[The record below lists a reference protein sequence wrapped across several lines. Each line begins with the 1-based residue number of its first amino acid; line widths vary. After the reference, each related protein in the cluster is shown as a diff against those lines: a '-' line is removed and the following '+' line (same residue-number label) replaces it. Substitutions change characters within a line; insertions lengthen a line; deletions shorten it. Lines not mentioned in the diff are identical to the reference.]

1 MESQEQAV
9 IEKEETKSLV
19 SENVLEPEKEQ
30 KFEPTGEQ
38 IATCKEVSKELAD
51 LKLVETNFSID
62 PSISAIRF
70 DVLVRQAKKIYS
82 IFVFSTGELEV
93 DLYTTSN
100 LSQEGESIS
109 KERDMIYS
117 KSMTL
122 KELKR
127 QLLFSAQ
134 K

>member
-1 MESQEQAV
+1 M
-9 IEKEETKSLV
+9 
-19 SENVLEPEKEQ
+19 
-30 KFEPTGEQ
+30 
-38 IATCKEVSKELAD
+38 SKELAD

-82 IFVFSTGELEV
+82 IFVFPTGELEV

-100 LSQEGESIS
+100 LSQEGEAIS

>member
-9 IEKEETKSLV
+9 IEKEESKSLV

-38 IATCKEVSKELAD
+38 IATSKEVSKELAD

-82 IFVFSTGELEV
+82 IFVFPTGELEV

>member
-9 IEKEETKSLV
+9 IEKEESKSLV

-82 IFVFSTGELEV
+82 IFVFPTGELEV

>member
-1 MESQEQAV
+1 MEEQQE
-9 IEKEETKSLV
+9 EKANDRVERSFV
-19 SENVLEPEKEQ
+19 SEDILEPEKQ
-30 KFEPTGEQ
+30 QQFVPTEEQ
-38 IATCKEVSKELAD
+38 ITVCKEISKELAD
-51 LKLVETNFSID
+51 LMLIETNVSID

-70 DVLVRQAKKIYS
+70 DVLARKAKRIYS
-82 IFVFSTGELEV
+82 IFVFPDGNIEV

-100 LSQEGESIS
+100 VSKEGQTIK

-117 KSMTL
+117 KPMTL

-127 QLLFSAQ
+127 QLLFSAR

>member
-30 KFEPTGEQ
+30 KLEPTGEQ
-38 IATCKEVSKELAD
+38 IATSKEVSKELAD

-82 IFVFSTGELEV
+82 IFVFPTGELEV

-100 LSQEGESIS
+100 LSQEGEAIS

>member
-82 IFVFSTGELEV
+82 IFVFPTGELEV

-100 LSQEGESIS
+100 LSQEGEAIS

>member
-9 IEKEETKSLV
+9 IEKKETESIV
-19 SENVLEPEKEQ
+19 SKDVLEPDKEQ
-30 KFEPTGEQ
+30 KFNPTQEQ
-38 IATCKEVSKELAD
+38 IDVGREISRELAD
-51 LKLVETNFSID
+51 LHLLETNMSVD
-62 PSISAIRF
+62 PSISAFRF
-70 DVLVRQAKKIYS
+70 DVLIRKAKKIYS
-82 IFVFSTGELEV
+82 IFVFPTGDIEV

-100 LSQEGESIS
+100 LSKEGDVIS

-117 KSMTL
+117 KPMKL

>member
-9 IEKEETKSLV
+9 IEKEESKSLV

-82 IFVFSTGELEV
+82 IFVFPTGELEV

-100 LSQEGESIS
+100 LSQEGEAIS

>member
-9 IEKEETKSLV
+9 IEKEESKSLI

-38 IATCKEVSKELAD
+38 ITTCKEVSKELAD

-82 IFVFSTGELEV
+82 IFVFPTGELEV

-100 LSQEGESIS
+100 LSQEGEAIS
-109 KERDMIYS
+109 KERDMVYS

>member
-82 IFVFSTGELEV
+82 IFVFPTGELEV